1 MGKIGKRLKA
11 AQAAFEGKE
20 NSSPSR
26 MLSRW

>member
-20 NSSPSR
+20 LSPSR